1 MQKTFLTVLFSILF
15 LISSSFSFV
24 IAGVEPSPFQPEINQ
39 LGAAENILLSIG
51 HVVIK
56 TIDTASFD
64 ADNNSLNGALNKL
77 EATNTRL
84 ESVSGFI
91 TFIREEVMG
100 VEPSPFLGDLVPALE
115 QVVIVSQQIVSS
127 LEPYLGTGANMNLPQ
142 EVIVKL
148 VEIQNSA
155 VGIESYT
162 QSFIKDL
169 NGSLPIDPSIT
180 E

>member
-1 MQKTFLTVLFSILF
+1 
-15 LISSSFSFV
+15 
-24 IAGVEPSPFQPEINQ
+24 
-39 LGAAENILLSIG
+39 
-51 HVVIK
+51 
-56 TIDTASFD
+56 
-64 ADNNSLNGALNKL
+64 
-77 EATNTRL
+77 
-84 ESVSGFI
+84 
-91 TFIREEVMG
+91 
-100 VEPSPFLGDLVPALE
+100 
-115 QVVIVSQQIVSS
+115 
-127 LEPYLGTGANMNLPQ
+127 MNLPQ